1 MNSFCFTPFLL
12 LVAILCTTVN
22 ESPGT
27 IPATDLPRTI
37 RCKVER
43 SIPELPGLV
52 VTNVEGYELTDGI
65 LEVRVGPGDAQLGWD
80 SRMIQGTLSISDG
93 KLRLERIRPAD
104 SEIEATMQEI
114 NRRLRADT
122 SSRQQ
127 RQFRKEGDTM
137 PGFALYN
144 QQGHLLLS
152 DSLKGTWVV
161 MNFAFTRCM
170 MQEMCPAQTARMVE
184 LQHLAKE
191 QGIEGLRQ
199 ITITLDPDYDTPGIL
214 TQYAQAK
221 GADTT
226 TYQFLTGPEP
236 AILDLLKQFGVIAYE
251 SKAII
256 DHTVTTLL
264 FDPGGRIVLRKDG
277 NRWNAQDFLDRIR
290 QLQGSIEC

>member
-1 MNSFCFTPFLL
+1 MNSFRFTPFLL
-12 LVAILCTTVN
+12 LFAVIFPAATESTGAIP
-22 ESPGT
+22 E
-27 IPATDLPRTI
+27 TDLPRTI
-37 RCKVER
+37 RCRVER
-43 SIPELPGLV
+43 SIPELPALLI
-52 VTNVEGYELTDGI
+52 TDIRGYGLTDES
-65 LEVRVGPGDAQLGWD
+65 LELRVGPGDALLGWD
-80 SRMIQGTLSISDG
+80 GRMIQGTLSMSDG
-93 KLRLERIRPAD
+93 KLRLENIRPAD
-104 SEIEATMQEI
+104 PEIEATMQEI
-114 NRRLRADT
+114 NQRLRADT

-137 PGFALYN
+137 PGFALYD
-144 QQGHLLLS
+144 QQGHLLVS
-152 DSLKGTWVV
+152 ESLKGNWVV

-191 QGIEGLRQ
+191 QNIDGLRQ

-226 TYQFLTGPEP
+226 GYQFLTGPKP
-236 AILDLLKQFGVIAYE
+236 VILDLLKQFGVVAYE

-264 FDPGGRIVLRKDG
+264 FDPNGRIVLRKDG

-290 QLQGSIEC
+290 QLRESI